1 MSRVFSGDLG
11 IEKAFLLSY
20 NGWSETDVG
29 VQFENVELNYQYDHI
44 DADILHLNYAD
55 CEAEFYLGDILMK
68 TIPIKIVPVLSL
80 T

>member
-29 VQFENVELNYQYDHI
+29 IQFDNIELNYLYDHI
-44 DADILHLNYAD
+44 KATTLHLNYAD
-55 CEAEFYLGDILMK
+55 CVAEFYYDDDLVQEL
-68 TIPIKIVPVLSL
+68 PIKIVVN
-80 T
+80 

>member
-29 VQFENVELNYQYDHI
+29 VQFESVELNYLYDHI
-44 DADILHLNYAD
+44 MADTLHLNYAD
-55 CEAEFYLGDILMK
+55 CVAQFYYDDYLVQEL
-68 TIPIKIVPVLSL
+68 PIKIVVN
-80 T
+80 